1 MPRDLV
7 AKKVDSI
14 VDTPGSSPVPPSP
27 PPLRILEWVKVAQL
41 SPTLC
46 DPVDYTVRGI
56 LQARIRVCSLSL
68 LQGIFSTQGSNPCL
82 PHCGLILYQM
92 SHKGSPRMLE
102 WVTYSFSRASSQ
114 PRNRTWVSSI
124 VGRFFTKFSLPTELP
139 KFFTN
144 WTPGIKPSLQGRFL
158 TTGSYQQVSSPF
170 LIFSIEEQS
179 NQKTSSN
186 SCWDQG

>member
-1 MPRDLV
+1 MLFRSGAHAQQVQRTGSVAPRACGILV
-7 AKKVDSI
+7 
-14 VDTPGSSPVPPSP
+14 PQ
-27 PPLRILEWVKVAQL
+27 VKIAQ
-41 SPTLC
+41 SCPTLC

-144 WTPGIKPSLQGRFL
+144 
-158 TTGSYQQVSSPF
+158 
-170 LIFSIEEQS
+170 
-179 NQKTSSN
+179 
-186 SCWDQG
+186 